1 MVPALQVSSGL
12 TAWAVHALLIK
23 TIYYLQHV
31 SAAVPFLEVVA
42 YAGYPFLYACLNV
55 VVANLLGECTG
66 GVCCITCSAVLQHQG
81 RS

>member
-1 MVPALQVSSGL
+1 M

-55 VVANLLGECTG
+55 VVANLLGERTA
-66 GVCCITCSAVLQHQG
+66 GVCCMTCFAVLQCKG

>member
-1 MVPALQVSSGL
+1 M

-55 VVANLLGECTG
+55 VVANLLGECTAR
-66 GVCCITCSAVLQHQG
+66 VCCTTSFAVWQWQAT

>member
-1 MVPALQVSSGL
+1 MQVSSGL
-12 TAWAVHALLIK
+12 TAWAVHASLIK

-42 YAGYPFLYACLNV
+42 YAGYPFLYACLSV
-55 VVANLLGECTG
+55 VVANLLGECTA
-66 GVCCITCSAVLQHQG
+66 GVCCIACFAVLQRQR